1 MLHITRNRGSGEGLH
16 TGIWPGFHAPRH
28 DASLAMDGL
37 PQLTELSLIALSK
50 TRLAAR
56 QCQRLFY
63 SGSPSA
69 YQMDYLIHLLRID
82 PKRLASSCRQ

>member
-1 MLHITRNRGSGEGLH
+1 
-16 TGIWPGFHAPRH
+16 
-28 DASLAMDGL
+28 MDGVS
-37 PQLTELSLIALSK
+37 QITELSLIALSK

-69 YQMDYLIHLLRID
+69 YEMNDLIHILRID
-82 PKRLASSCRQ
+82 RKRLASSCRE